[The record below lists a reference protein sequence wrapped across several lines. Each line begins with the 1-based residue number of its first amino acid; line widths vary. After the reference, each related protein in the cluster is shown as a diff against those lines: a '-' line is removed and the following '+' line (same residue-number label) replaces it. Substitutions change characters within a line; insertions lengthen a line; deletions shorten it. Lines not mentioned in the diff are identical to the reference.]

1 MKPEEFEQYAL
12 QIADL
17 IEGYAIGAL
26 DDSEML
32 LVADRIGE
40 CPEQQEQLLQYE
52 VTVGLLGLVTVPI
65 QPSAA
70 LWERLDEATTDAA
83 LPEPIP
89 IRSAER
95 RRLVVP
101 NWAATAL
108 AAAAIL
114 LLISTVS
121 LGVALRRANSDVNNS
136 QAFESTVSTYLTSGG
151 QVIPLTSL
159 NTPDSLGWAGRGN
172 LLVAPNMPPMV
183 VVDKCVPSS
192 KGYAYVVWLQRGDQ
206 RTAMGNIEIGQ
217 DGRGMMTLEGVDSLV
232 GYDVLGITIRT
243 SNDWTYDVMTGSPTQ
258 KN

>member
-1 MKPEEFEQYAL
+1 MKPELSNEMCL

-40 CPEQQEQLLQYE
+40 CPKQQEQLLQYE
-52 VTVGLLGLVTVPI
+52 ETVGLLGLVTVPI
-65 QPSAA
+65 QPSAT
-70 LWERLDEATTDAA
+70 LWERLDQATTEGA

-121 LGVALRRANSDVNNS
+121 LGVALRRANNDDNS

-159 NTPDSLGWAGRGN
+159 NTPDSLGWAGRGS

-206 RTAMGNIEIGQ
+206 RTPMGNIEIGQ
-217 DGRGMMTLEGVDSLV
+217 DGRGMMTLEGVDSLA
-232 GYDVLGITIRT
+232 GYDVLGITIHT

-258 KN
+258 KS